1 MHQTTQI
8 TGCIPLWF
16 QCVLETKSYSSQF
29 IFKYSSWALFFLFT
43 KWIKIAMKSWKIRWY
58 FWHLAAVFVCC
69 FKRYSQV
76 PGKAGS
82 GHPVRHL
89 ACWFPCL
96 LLWTCC
102 GFILSTCFFRF
113 KYSAVH
119 ISLCLWGSWFLFC
132 SQACHQLLALL
143 VVFCIRFQIEHLLLI
158 YTLTCPHNL
167 LDLFP
172 FS

>member
-1 MHQTTQI
+1 MLFQWPKTLQKFRIEIQKLFTIHQATQI

-29 IFKYSSWALFFLFT
+29 IFKYSSWALFFSFY
-43 KWIKIAMKSWKIRWY
+43 KVDRNSNEDWKIRWY
-58 FWHLAAVFVCC
+58 FWHLAAVFICC
-69 FKRYSQV
+69 FRRYSQV

-89 ACWFPCL
+89 TCWFPCL

-119 ISLCLWGSWFLFC
+119 ISLCEDLGFC
-132 SQACHQLLALL
+132 LALRL
-143 VVFCIRFQIEHLLLI
+143 V
-158 YTLTCPHNL
+158 TNSLTCS
-167 LDLFP
+167 LF
-172 FS
+172 FV